1 VFLGGVIGWVLE
13 HSAEVIKEDELD
25 VSILLSH
32 LKGNR
37 SFQAAAGIKVTID
50 EAAAHIAAHNVS
62 PGKAQRGRGK
72 GGATAS
78 VVTNIVNYK
87 SCVADLLELEKRLV
101 KWYPKQCEALLEEV
115 EQRLGVAFD
124 TASGAP

>member
-1 VFLGGVIGWVLE
+1 VLE

-37 SFQAAAGIKVTID
+37 SFQAAAGIKVTTD

-62 PGKAQRGRGK
+62 PGKAQRSGGAGGGRGK

-78 VVTNIVNYK
+78 VVTKIVNYK

-115 EQRLGVAFD
+115 AQRLSVAFD

>member
-1 VFLGGVIGWVLE
+1 ME
-13 HSAEVIKEDELD
+13 HSDEVIKEDELD

-37 SFQAAAGIKVTID
+37 SFQAAAGIKVTTD

-72 GGATAS
+72 GG

-87 SCVADLLELEKRLV
+87 SCIADLLELEKRLV
-101 KWYPKQCEALLEEV
+101 KWYPRHSEALLEEV
-115 EQRLGVAFD
+115 AQRLNVAFD